1 MNTLDKKSREFTEV
15 YSDYY
20 PIVYCTVYSK
30 IRNPDDTH
38 DICQEVFIR
47 FYEKFNEVQTPRK
60 WLLGTLRYV
69 ILEHLRKKGGTDTD
83 IESVYNDVSLT
94 FVNGFRD
101 SRIIIEE
108 ALEDMDIFG
117 NEKNKLLFDM
127 IALYNFT
134 YRETARQLG
143 ITERQVRYQY
153 SIVMRRLIEH
163 FKTKGIADLEDI
175 L

>member
-1 MNTLDKKSREFTEV
+1 MNSLDKKTREFTEV

-30 IRNPDDTH
+30 IGNPDDTH

-47 FYEKFNEVQTPRK
+47 FYEKFSEVQTPRK

-83 IESVYNDVSLT
+83 IDMVYNDVSLS

-101 SRIIIEE
+101 TRIIIEE
-108 ALEDMDIFG
+108 ALEDIEIFG
-117 NEKNKLLFDM
+117 SEKNKLLFDM
-127 IALYNFT
+127 IAIYNFT
-134 YRETARQLG
+134 YRETGRQLG
-143 ITERQVRYQY
+143 MTERQVRYQY
-153 SIVMRRLIEH
+153 SIVMKRLIEY
-163 FKTKGIADLEDI
+163 FKTKGVADLED
-175 L
+175 LL